1 MKTYITFLA
10 ILLVGCGKDSYIGK
24 ALDTIE
30 PDYVS
35 CSVMRVMKGDQFYC
49 RTTNQNVLKVRLMG
63 VEIDRTKEGDAKE
76 FTKSLLPLRSN
87 VWVSIEDYTREDKG
101 VYAAFV
107 FLQDKTFLNGY
118 LIREGYA
125 YESFK
130 GPEAEYKNKF
140 DEIYYKE
147 EYNSDQNKEL
157 DSGGNEKTPPW
168 LR

>member
-30 PDYVS
+30 PDYMS
-35 CSVMRVMKGDQFYC
+35 CQVMRVTSGDTFYC

-63 VEIDRTKEGDAKE
+63 VEIYGPKVEEARE
-76 FTKSLLPLRSN
+76 FTKSLLPVRTN
-87 VWVSIEDYTREDKG
+87 VWVSIDDYTREDKG
-101 VYAAFV
+101 IYSAFV
-107 FLQDKTFLNGY
+107 FLQDGTFLNGY

-130 GPEAEYKNKF
+130 GKEAEYKGKF
-140 DEIYYKE
+140 GEYYKE
-147 EYNSDQNKEL
+147 PETNSGE
-157 DSGGNEKTPPW
+157 NENRQPW